1 MNEENGRVLAGIWF
15 RRAVWVVLGVFT
27 IMLYLMPF
35 GLFRQ
40 ALSLPDL
47 VYCSVICVVVRE
59 PRVAPFWIIVPVLL
73 IGDVFHMRPLGL
85 WTLIIVCVSEAFRIA
100 HVFFHY
106 HGFVIE
112 WVAAVIGYVVALGM
126 QQIALVLLF
135 VPAPSLGQLLA
146 MSLLTGA
153 AYPLLSLIWSGLLGR
168 GKQHPSGTDLNRV
181 RR

>member
-1 MNEENGRVLAGIWF
+1 M
-15 RRAVWVVLGVFT
+15 FT

-47 VYCSVICVVVRE
+47 IYCSVICVVVRE

-100 HVFFHY
+100 HVFFQN

-112 WVAAVIGYVVALGM
+112 WIAAVLGYVVALGM

-135 VPAPSLGQLLA
+135 VPAPSLGQLFA
-146 MSLLTGA
+146 MLLLTGA
-153 AYPLLSLIWSGLLGR
+153 AYPLLSLIWAGLLGR
-168 GKQHPSGTDLNRV
+168 RKLHPTKTGRDRA
-181 RR
+181 R